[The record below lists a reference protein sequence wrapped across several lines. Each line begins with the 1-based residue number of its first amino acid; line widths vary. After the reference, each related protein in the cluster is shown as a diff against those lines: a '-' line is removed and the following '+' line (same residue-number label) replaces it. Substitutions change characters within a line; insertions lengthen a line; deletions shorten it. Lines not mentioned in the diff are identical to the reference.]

1 MIQRLFAGGLFAGLS
16 AGALAALLQ
25 LVFVVPL
32 IHQGELYETGVLTH
46 FAAPAA
52 EDGGHDHAP
61 GEETAPHDHPDPDTA
76 RISSEDEVA
85 AEIAAIP
92 FDARRTAATFGMF
105 LVTYTGF
112 ALLLTAGFAL
122 AARAGHS
129 ITART
134 GAVWGL
140 CGFLAVQLA
149 PAFGLPP
156 ELPGGLSAPLEQ
168 RQLWWAGCVA
178 ATTAGIALLAFGR
191 GLTALA
197 LGALVIALP
206 HVIGAPEVMFSG
218 LAPPELTAHFA
229 GRVFGAGAVAWVLL
243 GAVAGAF
250 WARDS

>member
-32 IHQGELYETGVLTH
+32 IHVGELYETGVLTH
-46 FAAPAA
+46 FAAP
-52 EDGGHDHAP
+52 EGGHDHAP
-61 GEETAPHDHPDPDTA
+61 GEDAAPHDHAEPAPLSTE
-76 RISSEDEVA
+76 SEVA
-85 AEIAAIP
+85 TEIAAIP
-92 FDARRTAATFGMF
+92 FDLRRTAGTFAMF

-129 ITART
+129 VTART

-178 ATTAGIALLAFGR
+178 ATAAGIALFAFGR
-191 GLTALA
+191 GLPA
-197 LGALVIALP
+197 LGLGAILIALP
-206 HVIGAPEVMFSG
+206 HLFGAPEVAFSG

-229 GRVFGAGAVAWVLL
+229 GRVLGAGAVAWVLL
-243 GAVAGAF
+243 GTVAGAI

>member
-1 MIQRLFAGGLFAGLS
+1 MVQRLFAGGLFAGLS

-32 IHQGELYETGVLTH
+32 IHVGELYETGVLTH
-46 FAAPAA
+46 FAAPDPAAA
-52 EDGGHDHAP
+52 EDGHTHAP
-61 GEETAPHDHPDPDTA
+61 GDDAPHDHTDAAPLSTEA
-76 RISSEDEVA
+76 EVA

-92 FDARRTAATFGMF
+92 FDLRRAGATFGMF

-129 ITART
+129 VTART

-168 RQLWWAGCVA
+168 RQLWWAGCVG
-178 ATTAGIALLAFGR
+178 ATAAGIALFAFGR
-191 GLTALA
+191 GLPALA
-197 LGALVIALP
+197 LGAVLIALP
-206 HVIGAPEVMFSG
+206 HLIGAPEVAFSG
-218 LAPPELTAHFA
+218 LAPPELTSHFA
-229 GRVFGAGAVAWVLL
+229 GRVLGAGAVAWVLL
-243 GAVAGAF
+243 GTVAGAL

>member
-1 MIQRLFAGGLFAGLS
+1 
-16 AGALAALLQ
+16 
-25 LVFVVPL
+25 
-32 IHQGELYETGVLTH
+32 
-46 FAAPAA
+46 
-52 EDGGHDHAP
+52 
-61 GEETAPHDHPDPDTA
+61 
-76 RISSEDEVA
+76 
-85 AEIAAIP
+85 
-92 FDARRTAATFGMF
+92 MF

-122 AARAGHS
+122 AARGGHT

-168 RQLWWAGCVA
+168 RQLWWAACVG
-178 ATTAGIALLAFGR
+178 ATAAGIALLAFGR
-191 GLTALA
+191 GLPAMA
-197 LGALVIALP
+197 LGVLLIALP
-206 HVIGAPEVMFSG
+206 HLIGAPEVMFSG

-229 GRVFGAGAVAWVLL
+229 ARVLGAGAVAWVIL
-243 GAVAGAF
+243 GTVAGAI